1 MKKILIMLLLLTVVF
16 ALSACGGAEIR
27 TLSDLERD
35 GIIIAVQN
43 ATTGHIYAQENFPN
57 AQIDAFPLFSDA
69 IMALLVGAADAV
81 IIDYIPGW
89 NFINEN
95 PDRLT
100 FVGDVLTEEGYG
112 IAFQHGSRLTEMF
125 NGALNQ
131 LREDGTFQAIY
142 DYWIN
147 NLPGASRYVSPPGT
161 EHPNGVLHMATS
173 AGFPPFELF
182 EGENIV
188 GFDPCLA
195 NAIGDILGYRIE
207 IHHMEFGVIIPSV
220 QAGQFDFGMAGMT
233 VRDDRREYVDFS
245 QIYFMSG
252 QRVVARIPGA
262 ELLEGEAPALY
273 GEENGGEENGE
284 ETTDETNGE
293 EADED

>member
-1 MKKILIMLLLLTVVF
+1 MKKILIMLLLLAVVF
-16 ALSACGGAEIR
+16 ALSACGDGVAIR
-27 TLSDLERD
+27 SVSDLEQD

-43 ATTGHIYAQENFPN
+43 ATTGHIYAQENFSN

-81 IIDYIPGW
+81 IIDYLPGLE
-89 NFINEN
+89 FINEN

-125 NGALNQ
+125 NGAINQ

-147 NLPGASRYVSPPGT
+147 NLPGASRYVSPLGT

-173 AGFPPFELF
+173 AGFAPFEIF

-207 IHHMEFGVIIPSV
+207 IHHMDFGVIIPSV
-220 QAGQFDFGMAGMT
+220 QAGQFDFGMAGIT

-252 QRVVARIPGA
+252 QRVIARIPGA
-262 ELLEGEAPALY
+262 GLVEGEAPALY
-273 GEENGGEENGE
+273 AEENAEEADGEGE
-284 ETTDETNGE
+284 E